1 MKQSENLGRE
11 YNLLVNK
18 IHTTLKE
25 TVGNKEFEFT
35 LTDSQ
40 DNNVEGIKEGYVICH
55 EFKYPIDDLTV
66 IDALQILSIVEG
78 ILIQKAKTVN
88 NFIGI

>member
-25 TVGNKEFEFT
+25 TVNTKEFEFT

-55 EFKYPIDDLTV
+55 EFKYPIEDLPV
-66 IDALQILSIVEG
+66 IDALQILNIVESIIIEENRKANSFVG
-78 ILIQKAKTVN
+78 I
-88 NFIGI
+88 

>member
-25 TVGNKEFEFT
+25 TVGNNKFEFVM
-35 LTDSQ
+35 TDSQ
-40 DNNVEGIKEGYVICH
+40 DNNVEGLQDGHVICH
-55 EFKYPIDDLTV
+55 EFQYPIDDLTV
-66 IDALQILSIVEG
+66 VDALQLLNIVEA
-78 ILIQKAKTVN
+78 ILINKHKLVN
-88 NFIGI
+88 SFQ